1 MKHSMHLIP
10 PNPNLRLHH
19 PMDCAILGLV
29 LHHGHLPIQLL
40 LQLPLLSPGPLPD
53 IVGWLQD
60 PTILI
65 VIVLRVSFCQDIG
78 TCSLNSMA
86 LSTSTPMNLPCAT
99 CHKGIGWHPFNKGIR

>member
-1 MKHSMHLIP
+1 MLSIP
-10 PNPNLRLHH
+10 LHHNLRLHH
-19 PMDCAILGLV
+19 PLDCAILGLV
-29 LHHGHLPIQLL
+29 IHHGHLPVQLF

-86 LSTSTPMNLPCAT
+86 LSTSTPMNMPCAT
-99 CHKGIGWHPFNKGIR
+99 CHKGIGWRNLS